1 MRRPSTAR
9 VTPMPRIEFE
19 IEEIVTRDDGVFVRA
34 RWMGPDI
41 FATLHATTL
50 GGAPIVEWCELPP
63 AAGDDPVAL
72 GSYTFQLV
80 HEDDRERFEPGARAL
95 LETA

>member
-1 MRRPSTAR
+1 MPS
-9 VTPMPRIEFE
+9 IEFE
-19 IEEIVTRDDGVFVRA
+19 IEEVFLRDGVAYVRA

-80 HEDDRERFEPGARAL
+80 HEEDRARFEPGTRAL
-95 LETA
+95 LETS